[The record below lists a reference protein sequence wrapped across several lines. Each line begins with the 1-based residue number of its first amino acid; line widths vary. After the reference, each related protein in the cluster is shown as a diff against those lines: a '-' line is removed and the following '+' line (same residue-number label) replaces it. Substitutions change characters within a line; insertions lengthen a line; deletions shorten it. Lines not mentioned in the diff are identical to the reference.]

1 MEKSIYTREYAAVT
15 QLLKV
20 LRKEAGMTQVELG
33 EVLGQSQSFVT
44 KFERGERRLDIV
56 QLRTLCHKLGVTLPQ
71 FVKRLE
77 AALAKSK

>member
-1 MEKSIYTREYAAVT
+1 MEKSIYTREYTAVT

-33 EVLGQSQSFVT
+33 EILGQSQSFVT

-56 QLRTLCHKLGVTLPQ
+56 QLRTLCQKLGVTLPE